1 MQIRIFF
8 FPSQIVSLSAHCPK
22 ALINLCIKITGVY
35 ASFYS
40 PAELCKFKEDCF
52 NTTSAHEQWVLM
64 REYNLFCLFRSS
76 FRKYLVGWWNIIAYI
91 VSPAIRSSRRCHFQL
106 YILGKLLKSS
116 MPLCPYPENK
126 DNNEIVL
133 NFRAAIKFN
142 ACRLHSMVSGTQ

>member
-1 MQIRIFF
+1 MVVRGLPELVVLTLSHKTETSSCQFELAMVRYFHHGNTCKSGFFF

-40 PAELCKFKEDCF
+40 PAELCKLKEDCF

-76 FRKYLVGWWNIIAYI
+76 FRKYLMGWSNIIAYI
-91 VSPAIRSSRRCHFQL
+91 VSPAIRSSQRCHF
-106 YILGKLLKSS
+106 
-116 MPLCPYPENK
+116 
-126 DNNEIVL
+126 
-133 NFRAAIKFN
+133 
-142 ACRLHSMVSGTQ
+142 